1 MRWRNKDEGENFL
14 EEVFPLALPL
24 SRIFEKRAKANHYFS
39 VVLNGGIAKVQ
50 KPQIDFLRFLCYNSG
65 MGIDD
70 AFVIQMRNLR

>member
-1 MRWRNKDEGENFL
+1 MKNPDRF
-14 EEVFPLALPL
+14 
-24 SRIFEKRAKANHYFS
+24 FS
-39 VVLNGGIAKVQ
+39 VVLNGGLAKVQ

>member
-1 MRWRNKDEGENFL
+1 MARSISELKNKIKNITKL
-14 EEVFPLALPL
+14 
-24 SRIFEKRAKANHYFS
+24 FS